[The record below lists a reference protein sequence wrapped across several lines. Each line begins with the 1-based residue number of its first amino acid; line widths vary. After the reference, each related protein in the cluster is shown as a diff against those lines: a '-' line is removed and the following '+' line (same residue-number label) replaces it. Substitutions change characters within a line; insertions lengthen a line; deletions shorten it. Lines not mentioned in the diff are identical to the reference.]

1 MGAGFGGPSSQ
12 GRDDDMDNRTNT
24 IAGWILAG
32 FASAL
37 GLSIVSGM
45 VMHSEKPEK
54 AGYPI
59 EGVVEGGGDDAAAAV
74 EPIANRLAKAD
85 PAKGAE
91 TFKKCQTCHTINQ
104 GGPNGQGP
112 NLYGTVGEAIA
123 QGKGGFAF
131 SDALKS
137 VGGTWTFDALDKW
150 LTSPRK
156 FANGTKMTF
165 AGLSDPQDRANV
177 IAYLNAQGSNLPLPK
192 PEAAAPAAAAGAA
205 PANGA
210 APASENAA
218 AANVTSSTDVTN
230 QATPAPGAPSVDK
243 KAAVEASKQ
252 GH

>member
-1 MGAGFGGPSSQ
+1 
-12 GRDDDMDNRTNT
+12 MDNRTNT

-37 GLSIVSGM
+37 GLSIVGGM
-45 VMHSEKPEK
+45 VMHSENPEK
-54 AGYPI
+54 PGYPI
-59 EGVVEGGGDDAAAAV
+59 QGVEEGGDDGAAAV

-91 TFKKCQTCHTINQ
+91 VFKKCQTCHTINQ
-104 GGPNGQGP
+104 GGANGQGP
-112 NLYGTVGEAIA
+112 NLYATVGEGIA

-137 VGGTWTFDALDKW
+137 VGGTWTFGALDKW

-165 AGLSDPQDRANV
+165 AGLSDPQDRADV
-177 IAYLNAQGSNLPLPK
+177 IAYLNSQGSNLPLPK
-192 PEAAAPAAAAGAA
+192 PEAAPAAADNGAA
-205 PANGA
+205 AANGA
-210 APASENAA
+210 TPASENAA
-218 AANVTSSTDVTN
+218 VANVTSTTDVTN

-243 KAAVEASKQ
+243 QAAVEASKADK
-252 GH
+252 